1 MDILYA
7 CGCGYRF
14 FLCVYMG
21 GIFGTCECV
30 FVRSFVSIF
39 VHVCVCKYFVCVYVC
54 GFIVY
59 FFMTQ
64 SEKEI

>member
-1 MDILYA
+1 MHVDVDID
-7 CGCGYRF
+7 F

-39 VHVCVCKYFVCVYVC
+39 VHVCVCVSILYVC
-54 GFIVY
+54 MYAVLLFI
-59 FFMTQ
+59 FL
-64 SEKEI
+64 